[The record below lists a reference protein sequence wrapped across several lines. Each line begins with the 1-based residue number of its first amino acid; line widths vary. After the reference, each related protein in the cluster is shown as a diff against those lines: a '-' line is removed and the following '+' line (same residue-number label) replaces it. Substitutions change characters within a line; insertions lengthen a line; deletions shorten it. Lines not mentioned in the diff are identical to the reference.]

1 MSRLF
6 WIIFLFAAYIWMVS
20 SGREEF
26 VLDQGKAIYRYFV
39 SWFDDA
45 EVDFQVKKS
54 EHTKKSRR
62 WD

>member
-6 WIIFLFAAYIWMVS
+6 WIIFLFAAYIWTVS

-26 VLDQGKAIYRYFV
+26 VLDQGKAICRYLV

-45 EVDFQVKKS
+45 EVDFQMKKS
-54 EHTKKSRR
+54 ENKKKPKR